1 MNTIMKKIQ
10 RDNVM
15 NKKSRA
21 WGSPSRYIQGIGELN
36 RLPEHTKKYGEKAG
50 AIIDSFFFDS
60 LSKRLGDLYAEKDK
74 KFYAVKYDKE
84 VTREYIDSVVD
95 TMKIV
100 NPDVIVG
107 IGGGKSIDSA
117 KSVAA
122 KMKLPLIVV
131 PTSVSTDAP
140 TSAMAIYY
148 NDQHEH
154 VGFEYFLKNPDL
166 VLIDSQII
174 ADAPVRFLVSGMGD
188 ALATY
193 FEAKTSVKSDCENY
207 ICTESGKYRYT
218 DTALIIAKACFDTI
232 MKYGRYAKTS
242 NELHIVTEALE
253 RVIEANTL
261 MSGIGFENVGCAAS
275 HCVCNG
281 LTNAVNG
288 EKNLHGEK
296 VAFGVLCQL
305 VAENADPAVLEE
317 LLEFYYEVGLPMT
330 LKDMN
335 IEKTDDNFKMIAG
348 NPETTEW
355 VKEPVSIT
363 PNSVINYVKMAD
375 ALGEAYKN
383 KRGEI

>member
-1 MNTIMKKIQ
+1 MCI
-10 RDNVM
+10 RD
-15 NKKSRA
+15 S
-21 WGSPSRYIQGIGELN
+21 
-36 RLPEHTKKYGEKAG
+36 
-50 AIIDSFFFDS
+50 
-60 LSKRLGDLYAEKDK
+60 
-74 KFYAVKYDKE
+74 
-84 VTREYIDSVVD
+84 
-95 TMKIV
+95 
-100 NPDVIVG
+100 
-107 IGGGKSIDSA
+107 
-117 KSVAA
+117 
-122 KMKLPLIVV
+122 
-131 PTSVSTDAP
+131 
-140 TSAMAIYY
+140 
-148 NDQHEH
+148 
-154 VGFEYFLKNPDL
+154 
-166 VLIDSQII
+166 
-174 ADAPVRFLVSGMGD
+174 
-188 ALATY
+188 
-193 FEAKTSVKSDCENY
+193 Y

-232 MKYGRYAKTS
+232 MKYGRHAKTS

-288 EKNLHGEK
+288 EKSLHGEK

-383 KRGEI
+383 RRSK